1 MCIKVEL
8 LIISDYKATYPQ
20 AYTLSGIRE
29 LISDIFLNLSKFY
42 SYMDVF

>member
-1 MCIKVEL
+1 MCIKIEL
-8 LIISDYKATYPQ
+8 LIVSNNQTTYPQ
-20 AYTLSGIRE
+20 AYTLSSIRE